1 MIFKYPKL
9 IRNDLEKQEFIKS
22 RIKQGLHASQIK
34 KDFDRKYGQYAP
46 SLATVIIWAA
56 RFKTAARGNAYDH
69 NSKQS
74 KKINEKYRKFI
85 ENGVHQ
91 RKSEAVKSTKNKV
104 KKWSHRLKDRSK
116 FFLYL
121 YFHYY
126 KF

>member
-22 RIKQGLHASQIK
+22 RIKQCLHASQIK

-69 NSKQS
+69 NSKQY
-74 KKINEKYRKFI
+74 KKINEKYRTYSDSF
-85 ENGVHQ
+85 E
-91 RKSEAVKSTKNKV
+91 
-104 KKWSHRLKDRSK
+104 
-116 FFLYL
+116 
-121 YFHYY
+121 
-126 KF
+126 